1 MPALLPPQALEDDLQ
16 VPPDNTFQKITLK
29 RWQWGA
35 SNVVSFTWTAL
46 SPNPTRRD
54 PKRPPNEDPVSQV
67 LFIRCLLFNF
77 WKSNVTCVLRQ
88 WWSLSC
94 RDANCN
100 NGQRKS
106 RNQLH
111 FILKHFWLR
120 PKTIRISCAE
130 RLGASEFLKPG
141 PQSFQSC
148 GEWLDYMAHYMA
160 HCLPLLLYTQILMEH
175 DMTWLNENFS
185 W

>member
-16 VPPDNTFQKITLK
+16 VPPDNTFQKIALK
-29 RWQWGA
+29 RGQWGA

-67 LFIRCLLFNF
+67 LFILCLLFNF
-77 WKSNVTCVLRQ
+77 WKRNVTCVLRQ

-100 NGQRKS
+100 NDQRKR
-106 RNQLH
+106 RNQH
-111 FILKHFWLR
+111 FYPQTLLVETQNYPYQLRRASWCIWVFKAWAPELSELWRVTRQTTIWL
-120 PKTIRISCAE
+120 TAFHSCCTP
-130 RLGASEFLKPG
+130 R
-141 PQSFQSC
+141 C
-148 GEWLDYMAHYMA
+148 WWN
-160 HCLPLLLYTQILMEH
+160 
-175 DMTWLNENFS
+175 MTWLE
-185 W
+185 WKLK